1 MSKISKIA
9 LLMLFVCGIFFIA
22 LADRGGFIR
31 KNKTKLNITPAG
43 NLKSSIAFNLKSGI
57 TYKGSFFLNRQ
68 LIGNNMVTDAFVS
81 FKKGNT
87 IYILPYKQRTVIP
100 QYTQQDGYKLI
111 IRSRK

>member
-1 MSKISKIA
+1 
-9 LLMLFVCGIFFIA
+9 MLFVCGIFFIA